1 MPDSDSH
8 SSSVSSIKDVTAVM
22 VLNWS
27 MEMEEGHLLELEPNL
42 EANTEAAKSGME
54 SEVGKKEEYWDP
66 AEIIEEVSPSW
77 PMRNRVICSVSSY
90 VDLATAV
97 LLCNKKI
104 TTSKQNNTKKL
115 SQQTRRIRCHSILS
129 SRLLHLSINSFSI
142 VYQHCIACI
151 SCSNQINAKL

>member
-66 AEIIEEVSPSW
+66 AEITEEVSPSW

-97 LLCNKKI
+97 LLCNRRI
-104 TTSKQNNTKKL
+104 TTSKQNNTKN
-115 SQQTRRIRCHSILS
+115 CH
-129 SRLLHLSINSFSI
+129 NK
-142 VYQHCIACI
+142 QEE
-151 SCSNQINAKL
+151 